1 MKTAEL
7 GSAERSAQMDYTVAR
22 VDALVNIVKAQHE
35 ALEALRREVDAL
47 HARLKAIESSFT
59 LPAPMDIIH

>member
-22 VDALVNIVKAQHE
+22 IDALVNIVKAQHE
-35 ALEALRREVDAL
+35 ALEALRRRVDEQD
-47 HARLKAIESSFT
+47 ARLQAIESSFT
-59 LPAPMDIIH
+59 LPIPDVLH